1 MKKTN
6 CFTYTKL
13 AMAILAA
20 GASATTSA
28 QMLEEIV
35 VTAQQRAESLQD
47 VPVSVSAISAQ
58 KMSNAGVVDLES
70 LSAYVPNFSINQTP
84 GSGTIMAIRGISSG
98 VNAGFELSV
107 GMYNDGVFYGRSRL
121 ASMPLFD
128 LQRVEVL
135 RGTQSILFGKNSI
148 AGAVSMTSAKPTDEF
163 EGSFTALYEPDAD
176 EQDLR
181 LVMSG
186 PLTDNLRGRIAI
198 MDRQQEGYFKNTT
211 LNRDE
216 QIEDESFI
224 RGTLAWD
231 VTDNATASLK
241 VSQTNIDTEGSN
253 LEVYNSIDNGNPGS
267 IDHLT
272 ALNILQARLGRPSV
286 DGELNRVRDNNG
298 DAFEIELNNATLN
311 VEWALEGLTIS
322 STTAMVGYDYETLC
336 DCDFSGA
343 IVISI
348 DVAEEYEQFSQEFR
362 FTSELGNTFDYIG
375 GLFYQS
381 SEMDYSDSIG
391 LPVNG
396 IAPIAINL
404 LSPVAAP
411 IAALAPGAA
420 TGRYFE
426 SDSDLWAA
434 FLQVT
439 WNINDDLRLTVG
451 GRYTDETK
459 EGSRE
464 QVHFTAA
471 GDALPAPTTPWAL
484 DLTNLGTYENLFGL
498 FSLEPYEKIK
508 GDYDDT
514 SFSPVITG
522 QWDMNDE
529 TMLYATWT
537 KGYKSGGFDGRSNGH
552 PDENVNNAQ
561 NVSALLNGR
570 DGAIT
575 GSFEFDREEAETIE
589 LGAKMTLADGA
600 AELNVAL
607 YRTEFTDLQ
616 TSQFD
621 GTLGFNVTN
630 AGAATIQGL
639 EVDGRWAV
647 TENLVLTASGA
658 YLDFKFDDF
667 PNSQCAFGQAPNSPD
682 FPGLCDQSGER
693 KEYTP
698 EYQFN
703 IGANWEAPITD
714 GLVLKL
720 AADANYMDDYLY
732 SETLDEE
739 TRQEATTVVNARIAL
754 VEVDNVW
761 EVALIGRNLT
771 DETILNFGG
780 NTPLAGVMTNGTG
793 NSYYAFVN
801 RPRNVAVQFN
811 YNF

>member
-6 CFTYTKL
+6 RFAYTKL
-13 AMAILAA
+13 AVAILAA

-35 VTAQQRAESLQD
+35 VTAQQRAQSLQD

-58 KMSNAGVVDLES
+58 KMSNAGVVDLEG
-70 LSAYVPNFSINQTP
+70 LSTFVPNFSINET
-84 GSGTIMAIRGISSG
+84 GISTSITIRGISSG
-98 VNAGFELSV
+98 INPGFEQSV
-107 GMYNDGVFYGRSRL
+107 GMYNDGVFYGRDQL
-121 ASMPLFD
+121 ARAPLFD
-128 LQRVEVL
+128 LERVEVL

-148 AGAVSMTSAKPTDEF
+148 AGAVSMISAKPTDEF

-181 LVMSG
+181 LVLSG
-186 PLTDNLRGRIAI
+186 PLTDN
-198 MDRQQEGYFKNTT
+198 
-211 LNRDE
+211 DE
-216 QIEDESFI
+216 QVEDESFF
-224 RGTLAWD
+224 RATLAWD
-231 VTDNATASLK
+231 VTDNVTASLK
-241 VSQTNIDTEGSN
+241 VSQANFDTEGRN
-253 LEVYNSIDNGNPGS
+253 IEVYNSIDDGNPGS
-267 IDHLT
+267 VDHLT
-272 ALNILQARLGRPSV
+272 ALNTLQAGLGRPLV

-298 DAFEIELNNATLN
+298 DTSETELNNVTLN

-322 STTAMVGYDYETLC
+322 STTAMVGYETEALC

-343 IVISI
+343 VVFDASF
-348 DVAEEYEQFSQEFR
+348 DEEYEQFSQEFR

-381 SEMDYSDSIG
+381 SELDFSDSID
-391 LPVNG
+391 LPANG
-396 IAPIAINL
+396 ILPIAIDL
-404 LSPVAAP
+404 LSPLAAP

-420 TGRYFE
+420 TKRNFE
-426 SDSDLWAA
+426 NDSDLWAA

-459 EGSRE
+459 EASRE
-464 QVHFTAA
+464 QGHFTAA
-471 GDALPAPTTPWAL
+471 GVAVPAPTTPWAL
-484 DLTNLGTYENLFGL
+484 DLANLGTYDNLFGL
-498 FSLEPYEKIK
+498 FSIEPYEKIK
-508 GDYDDT
+508 GDLDDT

-537 KGYKSGGFDGRSNGH
+537 KGFKSGGFDARSNGH
-552 PDENVNNAQ
+552 PDEKFNNAQ
-561 NVSALLNGR
+561 NVAALLGGR
-570 DGAIT
+570 DSTIT

-589 LGAKMTLADGA
+589 LGSKIILADGA

-621 GTLGFNVTN
+621 GTLGYNVTN
-630 AGAATIQGL
+630 AGEATIQGL

-647 TENLVLTASGA
+647 TESLVLTASGA
-658 YLDFKFDDF
+658 YLDFNFDDF
-667 PNSQCAFGQAPNSPD
+667 PNSQCAFGQTPNSPD
-682 FPGLCDQSGER
+682 FPGLCDESGER

-703 IGANWEAPITD
+703 IGANWEAAITD

-720 AADANYMDDYLY
+720 AADANYMDDYLTSTY
-732 SETLDEE
+732 LDEE

-754 VEVDNVW
+754 AEVDSVW

-771 DETILNFGG
+771 DETIISYSG
-780 NTPLAGVMTNGTG
+780 NMPLASTLTSGTG
-793 NSYYAFVN
+793 NAYFAHVN

>member
-6 CFTYTKL
+6 FFTYTKK

-28 QMLEEIV
+28 QTLEEVV
-35 VTAQQRAESLQD
+35 VTAQQRAQSLQE

-58 KMSNAGVVDLES
+58 KISDAGIVDLES
-70 LSAYVPNFSINQTP
+70 LSAYVPNFTINQTP
-84 GSGTIMAIRGISSG
+84 GSSTIMAIRGISSG
-98 VNAGFELSV
+98 INTGFERSV
-107 GMYNDGVFYGRSRL
+107 GMYNDGVFYGRSKL

-128 LQRVEVL
+128 LQQVEVL

-148 AGAVSMTSAKPTDEF
+148 AGAVSMKSAKPTDEF
-163 EGSFTALYEPDAD
+163 EASFTALYEPDAD
-176 EQDLR
+176 EQDFR
-181 LVMSG
+181 LMMSG

-198 MDRQQEGYFKNTT
+198 MDRKQEGYFKNTT

-231 VTDNATASLK
+231 ATDNVTAILK
-241 VSQTNIDTEGSN
+241 VSQANFDTKGSN
-253 LEVYNSIDNGNPGS
+253 LEIHNSIDNGNPGS
-267 IDHLT
+267 VDHLT
-272 ALNILQARLGRPSV
+272 ALNTLQASLGRPLV
-286 DGELNRVRDNNG
+286 DGALNRVRDNNG

-343 IVISI
+343 IIISI
-348 DVAEEYEQFSQEFR
+348 GVAEEYEQFSQEFR

-375 GLFYQS
+375 GFFYQS
-381 SEMDYSDSIG
+381 SEMDFSDSIG
-391 LPVNG
+391 LPVDG
-396 IAPIAINL
+396 IAPIAINS
-404 LSPVAAP
+404 LSPAAAP
-411 IAALAPGAA
+411 IAALAPGTA
-420 TGRYFE
+420 TGRNYE
-426 SDSDLWAA
+426 NDSDLWAA

-439 WNINDDLRLTVG
+439 WNITDEFRLTVG

-464 QVHFTAA
+464 QIHFTAA
-471 GDALPAPTTPWAL
+471 GVAVPAPTTPWAL
-484 DLTNLGTYENLFGL
+484 DVTNLGTYENLFGL
-498 FSLEPYEKIK
+498 FSIEPYEKIK
-508 GDYDDT
+508 GDLDDT

-537 KGYKSGGFDGRSNGH
+537 KGFKSGGFDARSNGH

-561 NVSALLNGR
+561 NIAALLGGG
-570 DGAIT
+570 DSTIT

-589 LGAKMTLADGA
+589 LGSKMSLADGA
-600 AELNVAL
+600 AELNIAL
-607 YRTEFTDLQ
+607 YHTEFTDLQ

-630 AGAATIQGL
+630 AGEATVQGL

-647 TENLVLTASGA
+647 TESLVLTASGA
-658 YLDFKFDDF
+658 YLDFNFDEF
-667 PNSQCAFGQAPNSPD
+667 PNSQCAFGQVPNSPD

-698 EYQFN
+698 KYQFN
-703 IGANWEAPITD
+703 IGAKWQTPITNE
-714 GLVLKL
+714 LVLKL

-732 SETLDEE
+732 STTLDEE

-754 VEVDNVW
+754 AEVDNVW

-771 DETILNFGG
+771 DEEILNFGG
-780 NTPLAGVMTNGTG
+780 NSPLAGTLTSGTG

-801 RPRNVAVQFN
+801 RPRNVAVQVK